1 MKMIPLAATGLLA
14 LAGQVVHAETVVI
27 DDKVAVRDSAVAVP
41 VRGATMKSVEG
52 QFGAPETRHAAVG
65 NPPITRWDYAAFS
78 VFFEHDHVIHS
89 VTRAP

>member
-1 MKMIPLAATGLLA
+1 MKMTLLAATGLLA
-14 LAGQVVHAETVVI
+14 LACQAVQAETVVV
-27 DDKVAVRDSAVAVP
+27 DDKVAVRESTVAVP

-78 VFFEHDHVIHS
+78 VFFEHEHVIHS
-89 VTRAP
+89 VARAP